1 MFSEN
6 MVIEVKLIS
15 SHLTVCGC
23 NAENNQNETAGG
35 QENTLLFGFIAR
47 VVWGTALAP
56 LPPIWNS
63 SNSFLKR
70 LTSNEH
76 WSRVASTHFG
86 GTTM

>member
-1 MFSEN
+1 
-6 MVIEVKLIS
+6 MVIEVKPISLIQQFAAVMQKTIRMK
-15 SHLTVCGC
+15 L
-23 NAENNQNETAGG
+23 
-35 QENTLLFGFIAR
+35 QEVMKILFYLVLLPG